1 MKSHLNPARDI
12 AKSLQL
18 LTAAKAGDLTRV
30 TFLVENMG
38 AETGLRQKD
47 IDYDNI
53 KFADVV
59 PLEMFKMAHLM
70 EDHHILNAPLYWAA
84 FCGHQAVANYF
95 LDRGDYCQQS
105 LDVALFAAVRS
116 GSVPL
121 LHKILALGGNPAFE
135 DYASFDQ
142 SLTIKKNPI
151 TDILLE
157 HLKNHDY
164 AIGALTKA
172 GDFNKVIDLLDKN
185 PDPRKAIVQTIHGT
199 SDRAAWWEED
209 RMGDCI
215 NHFDMLL
222 AYAEARGDHMGDI
235 ITLAMSHAVDQWSS
249 LMIMHIAQLPQFA
262 THPDKERLLNDGMI
276 RIVRQSNPGLDMPG
290 HDFDSMA
297 QQLVEQGA
305 SAQIMLREAV
315 SGVLP
320 NAAKVAL
327 HAGADPRA
335 DHKNFLSPDHRKPE
349 TERTPRE
356 STLHTLLQNSIAK
369 LDMEDTER
377 FNVLVGN
384 DKPSIAQMRTVDAET
399 GRTGL
404 MLSLTAGKLRA
415 ALAAFGTATDALTFD
430 DITHEDHRGGTL
442 LKRLRHLD
450 MTHVLFD
457 QNIWAGKDTAYAAF
471 YAQLPSDLKEAHAA
485 LHNDLSNSLN
495 AEKNRQKIYNSVPK
509 TQKRWRL

>member
-1 MKSHLNPARDI
+1 M
-12 AKSLQL
+12 
-18 LTAAKAGDLTRV
+18 RV
-30 TFLVENMG
+30 KFLVENLG
-38 AETGLRQKD
+38 AETGLRKKD

-59 PLEMFKMAHLM
+59 PLEMFHMVNLM

-84 FCGHQAVANYF
+84 FSGREAVAEYF

-105 LDVALFAAVRS
+105 LNTALFGAVRS
-116 GSVPL
+116 GSAPL
-121 LHKILALGGNPAFE
+121 VRKILALGGDPAFE
-135 DYASFDQ
+135 DYASLDQ
-142 SLTIKKNPI
+142 SLTSKKNPI
-151 TDILLE
+151 TDILLAQ
-157 HLKNHDY
+157 LKNYDY
-164 AIGALTKA
+164 AIAVLTRA

-185 PDPRKAIVQTIHGT
+185 PNPQSAIIQTIHKT
-199 SDRAAWWEED
+199 TDRAVLLGDAAME
-209 RMGDCI
+209 DCI
-215 NHFDMLL
+215 NHFDMLMS
-222 AYAEARGDHMGDI
+222 YAQARGDHMHDM
-235 ITLAMSHAVDQWSS
+235 ITHAMSHAVDQWSS

-276 RIVRQSNPGLDMPG
+276 RIVRQSNPGLDMPDR
-290 HDFDSMA
+290 DFESMA

-315 SGVLP
+315 NGVLP

-327 HAGADPRA
+327 DMGADPRA
-335 DHKNFLSPDHRKPE
+335 DHKNFLSADQTKPE

-356 STLHTLLQNSIAK
+356 STLYKLLQDSIAR
-369 LDMEDTER
+369 LDMDDTER
-377 FNVLVGN
+377 FNVLLSS
-384 DKPSIAQMRTVDAET
+384 DKPNIAHMRSLDAET

-404 MLSLTAGKLRA
+404 MLSLPAGKLRA
-415 ALAAFGTATDALTFD
+415 ALATFAADALTFD
-430 DITHEDHRGGTL
+430 DITHEDHHGGTL
-442 LKRLRHLD
+442 LKRLRHLE

-457 QNIWAGKDTAYAAF
+457 QNLWAGKDAAYAEF
-471 YAQLPSDLKEAHAA
+471 YAELPRDLKETHAA